1 MLTPHDIIFHN
12 GGCPACDSLTGYQVD
27 FTNIC
32 RVGGFLW
39 CVGIICHECDG
50 RWVITFDGCKRGICQ
65 SEAECLSFKHI
76 IKIPWYYKYLNTERA
91 RKLLK
96 RRLKKLAGK

>member
-1 MLTPHDIIFHN
+1 MLLPYNVVHHN
-12 GGCPACDSLTGYQVD
+12 GGCPACDSDTGWQVD

-32 RVGGFLW
+32 SVGGFLW
-39 CVGIICHECDG
+39 CVGIICHECGG
-50 RWVITFDGCKRGICQ
+50 RWVISYDKCNRGMCQ
-65 SEAECLSFKHI
+65 SEVECLSFEHI

-96 RRLKKLAGK
+96 RRLKKLSGK